1 MGWLVALAVLV
12 LLSLIPIGV
21 RLVYNEDG
29 LVLSA
34 LLGFVKIKLYPKEKK
49 EKKASQKKK
58 TDKTPNEKSGTKQMQ
73 QKKGGKLSDLMPLV
87 KLLVDFLGSL
97 RRKLRVNKLELLVVM
112 AGDDPCD
119 LAINYGRA
127 WTAVG
132 NIMPL
137 LERVFVIKRRNVQV
151 DCDFLADTPRV
162 IACVEV
168 TITVGRILSLGVKH
182 GIIILREYLKILK
195 LKKGGALK

>member
-58 TDKTPNEKSGTKQMQ
+58 TDKTPNEKSGTKQTQ

-97 RRKLRVNKLELLVVM
+97 RRKLRVNKLELLIVM

-119 LAINYGRA
+119 LAINYGRV

-151 DCDFLADTPRV
+151 DCDFLADAPRV
-162 IACVEV
+162 IACVEI
-168 TITVGRILSLGVKH
+168 TITVGRILGLGVKH

>member
-21 RLVYNEDG
+21 RFVYNENG

-58 TDKTPNEKSGTKQMQ
+58 TDKTPNEKSGTKQTQ
-73 QKKGGKLSDLMPLV
+73 QKKGGKLSDLMPLI
-87 KLLVDFLGSL
+87 KRLVDFLGSL

-137 LERVFVIKRRNVQV
+137 LERAFIIKRRNVQV

-168 TITVGRILSLGVKH
+168 TITVGRILGLGVKH